1 MLKTSERNCEETD
14 VSLPRAWYATLLAFY
29 GAQLSSHQ
37 ATTPWQASSEG
48 KNNIFEV
55 KLMLFHP
62 GNVGDRRL
70 KIYERGT
77 LTMAT
82 PDMGRGGT

>member
-1 MLKTSERNCEETD
+1 MPLSRPYMERNQ
-14 VSLPRAWYATLLAFY
+14 AAT
-29 GAQLSSHQ
+29 
-37 ATTPWQASSEG
+37 TTPWPGGSFG

>member
-29 GAQLSSHQ
+29 GAQLSSQQ

-55 KLMLFHP
+55 KLMLFQP
-62 GNVGDRRL
+62 A
-70 KIYERGT
+70 
-77 LTMAT
+77 MAHL
-82 PDMGRGGT
+82 